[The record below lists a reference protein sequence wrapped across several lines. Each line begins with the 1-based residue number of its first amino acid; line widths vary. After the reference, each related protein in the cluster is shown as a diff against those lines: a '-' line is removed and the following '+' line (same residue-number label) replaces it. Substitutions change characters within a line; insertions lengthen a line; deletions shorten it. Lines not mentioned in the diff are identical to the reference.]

1 MGGQEMKLLAM
12 IPVLAL
18 AACATAVPVAQK
30 FPEAPAALMEKC
42 PNLELLGS
50 DGTSITDLLKSV
62 VKNYTTYYT
71 CSVRLEGWQGWYVSQ
86 KQIQEKAGN

>member
-1 MGGQEMKLLAM
+1 MKLLAL

-18 AACATAVPVAQK
+18 AACATTVPVAQK

-42 PNLELLGS
+42 PNLALLGPN
-50 DGTSITDLLKSV
+50 DISITDLLKSV

-71 CSVRLEGWQGWYVSQ
+71 CSIRLDGWQDWYVSQ